1 MRGRC
6 DCDEKSD
13 DVTPPFGSAFTGS
26 GASATAPT
34 STANDIATRMRE
46 PQKSTGTLPHRTRG
60 VNRLTV
66 EPSAAPPYVA
76 DMTQSQHEKDEEQRR
91 EALATLDKLR
101 DSESVV
107 SSALART
114 ARRASDHFAAKDAKG
129 EDAVE
134 VWGRRIGRGL
144 SLAGLIGLVVYF
156 YFTYFAK
163 P

>member
-1 MRGRC
+1 MQ
-6 DCDEKSD
+6 
-13 DVTPPFGSAFTGS
+13 
-26 GASATAPT
+26 
-34 STANDIATRMRE
+34 E
-46 PQKSTGTLPHRTRG
+46 PQVLAGTLPHQACG
-60 VNRLTV
+60 VNRLAV
-66 EPSAAPPYVA
+66 EQGVAAPYVA
-76 DMTQSQHEKDEEQRR
+76 DMTQSQHEKDEAQRR

-101 DSESVV
+101 DGESVV

-144 SLAGLIGLVVYF
+144 SLAGLIGLVIYF